1 MWDMVELTTWLRL
14 VGGFLLLF
22 SNGFFVATEFAITRV
37 RQFPE
42 DEFVGQGRGLERA
55 WEMTERLEI
64 FLTGCQLGITISSVT
79 LGVVAEPALAAVL
92 DPIIRGTGLTD
103 LYGGTEGGHTA
114 LSVILSL
121 VIINVFH
128 VSLGEQAPTYLGIE
142 RTKTIARY
150 LAPILYWWTRLLSPV
165 IRFADWV
172 AKNLLGLFGVTI
184 TRSWADEE
192 AEGEEGEEGVSSR
205 GELRSQMG
213 DLLSGQLPEERTE
226 EVINA
231 LEIGEMDVREVMV
244 DREAIVAL
252 SIDND
257 IEANLKLVQERPHTR
272 FPLIDG
278 KLEEFVG
285 TVYTPSLVREIDD
298 LRNGDLDLREIA
310 AEPMTVP
317 ADIAVSEAIDQFQE
331 ENQELAFVC
340 DDGVVGLVTATDA
353 FEAITGD
360 LEDPFDQHMP
370 GAESD

>member
-1 MWDMVELTTWLRL
+1 MVELTTWLRL
-14 VGGFLLLF
+14 VGGFLLLL
-22 SNGFFVATEFAITRV
+22 SNGFFVTTEFAITRV
-37 RQFPE
+37 RQFSK

-92 DPIIRGTGLTD
+92 DPIIRGLGIAG
-103 LYGGTEGGHTA
+103 LYGGIEGGHTA
-114 LSVILSL
+114 LSVILAL

-165 IRFADWV
+165 IRFADWF
-172 AKNLLGLFGVTI
+172 AKSLLGLFGVTI
-184 TRSWADEE
+184 SRSWADEE
-192 AEGEEGEEGVSSR
+192 GEGEEGVSSR

-213 DLLSGQLPEERTE
+213 DLLSGQLPDERTE

-231 LEIGEMDVREVMV
+231 LEIGEMDIREVMV

-252 SIDND
+252 SINDD
-257 IEANLKLVQERPHTR
+257 IEANLKLVEERPHTR

-278 KLEEFVG
+278 ELEEFVG
-285 TVYTPSLVREIDD
+285 IVYTPSLVREIDD
-298 LRNGDLDLREIA
+298 LRNGDRDLRDIA

-317 ADIAVSEAIDQFQE
+317 ADIAVSEVIDQFQE
-331 ENQELAFVC
+331 ETQELAFVC

-370 GAESD
+370 GA